1 MARNRQSQKDGTPL
15 RRTRRPRA
23 TVGDL
28 IAATYDV
35 LGPGVRPE
43 EVARVLAAPSLA
55 RALRP
60 KFRVA

>member
-1 MARNRQSQKDGTPL
+1 MARNRKSQNGTPM
-15 RRTRRPRA
+15 RRTRHPRA

-43 EVARVLAAPSLA
+43 EVARILAAPTLA

>member
-1 MARNRQSQKDGTPL
+1 MARNRQMKKNGTPL
-15 RRTRRPRA
+15 RRTRRPHA

-43 EVARVLAAPSLA
+43 EVARVLATPTLA
-55 RALRP
+55 RALNT
-60 KFRVA
+60 KFRMA